1 MTTRQ
6 SLNNMSDH
14 DLLIRMNQQLEDWME
29 ACKQRHGA
37 DPQTQ
42 ERLRNMEADVAHIK
56 SIGKW
61 VSGGSLLAFASA
73 AWAFFKSI
81 GR

>member
-1 MTTRQ
+1 MTPRQ
-6 SLNNMSDH
+6 DLDHLSDH
-14 DLLIRMNQQLEDWME
+14 DLLIRMNQKLEDWME
-29 ACKQRHGA
+29 ACKQRHGD

-42 ERLRNMEADVAHIK
+42 ERLRSVEADVAHIK